1 MIPNNNDL
9 KVLKVLF
16 YSTEPQ
22 TIYSIAKSLY
32 PGLTS
37 SKEIS
42 KKSSP
47 IRQSINKLDYENLIF
62 EDEIDKKK
70 TYTLNREFSKFSKT
84 ATITANSKRYKL
96 TDIILIKIKDEWE
109 FYQIAY

>member
-1 MIPNNNDL
+1 MILNNNDL

-22 TIYSIAKSLY
+22 TIYSITKSLY
-32 PGLTS
+32 PRLTS

-47 IRQSINKLDYENLIF
+47 VRQSIIKLNYDNLIF
-62 EDEIDKKK
+62 EDEIDSKK
-70 TYTLNREFSKFSKT
+70 TYILNREFSKFSKT
-84 ATITANSKRYKL
+84 ATITAKGKRYKL
-96 TDIILIKIKDEWE
+96 TDIILVKTKDEWE
-109 FYQIAY
+109 FYQITY